1 MKKLTALFWRCYHNS
16 VLRYIFFGG
25 LTTLVNLVSFYL
37 LRSVAGFPPAGANL
51 ISIILAVLFAYVVNA
66 RYVFEKKSDT
76 WKEHLEQFGRFIGAR
91 AVTMVVEVV
100 GVWLTV
106 QVGNL
111 PDMWGK
117 FLTQFLVLVLNYLF
131 SRFLYLRIPGANIPN
146 LPEPDKGGLWGLP
159 EQEQQS
165 AEPFS

>member
-1 MKKLTALFWRCYHNS
+1 MKKLTALFWQCYKNS

-37 LRSVAGFPPAGANL
+37 LRNGAHLPLQAANI
-51 ISIILAVLFAYVVNA
+51 ISIVLAVLFAYVVNA
-66 RYVFEKKSDT
+66 RYVFEQKCNT
-76 WKEHLEQFGRFIGAR
+76 MQEYLYQFGRFIGAR
-91 AVTMVVEVV
+91 AATMVIEVA

-117 FLTQFLVLVLNYLF
+117 FLTQFLVLILNYLF
-131 SRFLYLRIPGANIPN
+131 SRFFVFRKK
-146 LPEPDKGGLWGLP
+146 ETRK
-159 EQEQQS
+159 
-165 AEPFS
+165 

>member
-37 LRSVAGFPPAGANL
+37 LRSVAGFPLQGANL

-91 AVTMVVEVV
+91 AVTMVVEVA

-131 SRFLYLRIPGANIPN
+131 SRFFVFADTRR
-146 LPEPDKGGLWGLP
+146 KHSK
-159 EQEQQS
+159 S
-165 AEPFS
+165 A